1 MSTAKEV
8 EDILEDETLRLRWL
22 AGSGPRM
29 VVSFTSI
36 QHRHDD
42 GRPRDDFLGA
52 ASMGGQNKVL
62 FVSDLR
68 WSWYSR
74 AGLMEKIVDY
84 VTRIRD
90 MEEVT
95 EVVTIGNSMG
105 GYGAM
110 ILPRFVP
117 VTRVAAF
124 VPQVS
129 MHPDLVQ
136 EDRWLG
142 VMKNH
147 GTYPVKTAGDVVTA
161 QGGTEFYVTFG
172 RKQKKD
178 QAQAALLPEAAN
190 LTVNMLPR
198 CGHDAAEKMKAAGVL
213 NKAVA
218 AKLTGDRKALK
229 KAVQDYARYARE
241 HFAPTWQTDEGS

>member
-1 MSTAKEV
+1 MSEKQAQV

-22 AGSGPRM
+22 DGTGPRM

-36 QHRHDD
+36 QHRHQD
-42 GRPRDDFLGA
+42 GTPRDEFLSA
-52 ASMGGQNKVL
+52 ASMDGENKVL

-74 AGLMEKIVDY
+74 AGLMDKIIDY

-90 MEEVT
+90 MAGAT
-95 EVVTIGNSMG
+95 EICTIGNSMG

-110 ILPRFVP
+110 ILPRYVP
-117 VTRVAAF
+117 VARVAAF
-124 VPQVS
+124 VPQIS
-129 MHPDLVQ
+129 MHPDLVT
-136 EDRWLG
+136 EDRWPG

-147 GTYPVKTAGDVVTA
+147 GTYPVKSAGDVVTEKS
-161 QGGTEFYVTFG
+161 GTEFYVTFG
-172 RKQKKD
+172 RNQKKD
-178 QAQAALLPEAAN
+178 MAQAALLPDAPN

-198 CGHDAAEKMKAAGVL
+198 CAHDAAEKMKTAGVL

-218 AKLTGDRKALK
+218 AKLTGDA
-229 KAVQDYARYARE
+229 KAVKSAVREYARYARE
-241 HFAPTWQTDEGS
+241 HFAPTWE